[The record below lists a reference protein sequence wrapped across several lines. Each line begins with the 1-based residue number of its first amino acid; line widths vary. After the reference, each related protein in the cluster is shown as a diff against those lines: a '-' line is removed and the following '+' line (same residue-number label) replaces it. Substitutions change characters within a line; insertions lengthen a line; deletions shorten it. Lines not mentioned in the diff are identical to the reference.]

1 MAKRKI
7 PTEIPMEKITDPDQ
21 YGFYGISLDPEQRVF
36 RDAIWNPN
44 IDVVICNATAG
55 SGKTLIATATENLLV
70 QAGYFDKLTYVVSS
84 YGEKRQGYLPGSIT
98 EKSEVF
104 FEPFYQ
110 ALIKCNVDPN
120 KVINDESMVNQKN
133 GTGYISCLT
142 HTFLRGTNL
151 SGIILL
157 DESQNYTPKELQKT
171 ISRCDGSDGEKVKLI
186 IIGHDLQCD
195 LDKPSDSG
203 FMRCLQHFAKHDRV
217 AVCQLT
223 TNHRGWISQWADE
236 MDVS

>member
-44 IDVVICNATAG
+44 IDVVICNAAAG
-55 SGKTLIATATENLLV
+55 SGKTLIATATANLLV

-104 FEPFYQ
+104 FEPFYP
-110 ALIKCNVDPN
+110 ICRNI
-120 KVINDESMVNQKN
+120 VIS
-133 GTGYISCLT
+133 
-142 HTFLRGTNL
+142 
-151 SGIILL
+151 
-157 DESQNYTPKELQKT
+157 
-171 ISRCDGSDGEKVKLI
+171 
-186 IIGHDLQCD
+186 
-195 LDKPSDSG
+195 
-203 FMRCLQHFAKHDRV
+203 
-217 AVCQLT
+217 
-223 TNHRGWISQWADE
+223 
-236 MDVS
+236 